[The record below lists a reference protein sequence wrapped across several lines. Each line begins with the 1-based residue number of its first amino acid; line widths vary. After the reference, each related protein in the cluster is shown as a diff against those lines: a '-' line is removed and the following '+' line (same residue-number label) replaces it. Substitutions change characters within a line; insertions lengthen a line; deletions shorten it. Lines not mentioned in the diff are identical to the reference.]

1 MSMTKRRTLLS
12 IHIPVSHHLEAF
24 RADGVHYLSS
34 LFSVGDFEFLL
45 KEDRRLLVGGLDY
58 TSDE

>member
-1 MSMTKRRTLLS
+1 MR
-12 IHIPVSHHLEAF
+12 IHVPVSHHLEAF
-24 RADGVHYLSS
+24 RADGIHYLGS
-34 LFSVGDFEFLL
+34 LFSVGDLEFLL